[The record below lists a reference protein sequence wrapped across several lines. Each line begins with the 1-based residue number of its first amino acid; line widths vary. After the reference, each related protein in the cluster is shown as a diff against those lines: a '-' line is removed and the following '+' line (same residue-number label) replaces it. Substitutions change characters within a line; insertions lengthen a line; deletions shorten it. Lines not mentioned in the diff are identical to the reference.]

1 MSNPILFL
9 YKYAQCSSTCEGG
22 FKVRKV
28 TCQQVLALGQV
39 LTKTSS
45 QCNPTSRPAESKP
58 CNFAKI
64 CSKDEQVPTTT
75 PTTTTSSVAT
85 PDLPKIQ
92 WTHQNFVQQSQ
103 KKKVT
108 LKVGGKATVFK
119 GTQVKIRCPVKHY
132 DKYVAISLTL
142 HLGNVCAGVAVAHT
156 ARLLSSFH
164 EDHNFW
170 PFHLKL

>member
-39 LTKTSS
+39 LTKTANH
-45 QCNPTSRPAESKP
+45 CNPTSRPAESKP
-58 CNFAKI
+58 CNFGKI

-75 PTTTTSSVAT
+75 TPPTTTTASSVAT
-85 PDLPKIQ
+85 PDQPKIQ

-142 HLGNVCAGVAVAHT
+142 HLGNFVCARVS
-156 ARLLSSFH
+156 L
-164 EDHNFW
+164 
-170 PFHLKL
+170 

>member
-45 QCNPTSRPAESKP
+45 HCNPTSRPAESKP
-58 CNFAKI
+58 CNFGKI

-75 PTTTTSSVAT
+75 TLTTTTSSVTT

-108 LKVGGKATVFK
+108 LKFGGKATVFK
-119 GTQVKIRCPVKHY
+119 GRPSQDPLPCQTLRQVSRSCDNLEKQINIHCHFCSHSNFPTKKI
-132 DKYVAISLTL
+132 
-142 HLGNVCAGVAVAHT
+142 
-156 ARLLSSFH
+156 
-164 EDHNFW
+164 
-170 PFHLKL
+170 LKLYP